1 MLYGFVDVG
10 NFVMIY
16 LNENDLISIKLY
28 VLINI
33 ILFGI
38 VDEIY
43 IIFIGVLLKFDIV
56 GKRFLFGWVGGWG
69 VGLLYQLYMYLRG
82 FFFRLICRIYCDI
95 CYVYLNIDRQWFIF
109 IEYVYKKVIFF
120 VGFDYYF
127 YVINGEIVMYNDII
141 FNSNVYNFFIGRF
154 IVLFDG
160 IYIFYYYGFV

>member
-1 MLYGFVDVG
+1 
-10 NFVMIY
+10 MIG
-16 LNENDLISIKLY
+16 S
-28 VLINI
+28 
-33 ILFGI
+33 
-38 VDEIY
+38 
-43 IIFIGVLLKFDIV
+43 
-56 GKRFLFGWVGGWG
+56 
-69 VGLLYQLYMYLRG
+69 
-82 FFFRLICRIYCDI
+82 
-95 CYVYLNIDRQWFIF
+95 WFIF